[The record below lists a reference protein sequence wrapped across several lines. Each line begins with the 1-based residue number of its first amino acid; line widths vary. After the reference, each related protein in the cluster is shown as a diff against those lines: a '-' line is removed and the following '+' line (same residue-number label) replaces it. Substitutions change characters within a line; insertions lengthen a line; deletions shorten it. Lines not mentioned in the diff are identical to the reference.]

1 MSAKNRS
8 GKKRFKIQTL
18 SVYVSTT
25 MVLIL
30 LGIMGLLTVAA
41 KSLSD
46 NIKRDFTVSV
56 VMKGDTDEN
65 TILKVRNLLNKKKY
79 VAKTTYISKEA
90 VLEEQK
96 KELGSD
102 PVEFLGF
109 NPYEASIELSMKPE
123 YAVADSL
130 AKIEKQLL
138 SFKGVS
144 QVIYHKE
151 LISAINSNINRIG
164 IALLVLFILLTIISW
179 SLISNLVR
187 LTIYSK
193 RFLLHTMKLVG
204 ATWGFIRKPFLVS
217 NLWIGFF
224 SGVIANILLGAGLYM
239 LVQRE
244 PAIATFLPTESIIAV
259 GAAIIIFG
267 VLITVLCAYSSVNR
281 FLRMRGNDLYFI

>member
-1 MSAKNRS
+1 MNVKSRS

-25 MVLIL
+25 LVLIL

-46 NIKRDFTVSV
+46 NIKKDFTISMI
-56 VMKGDTDEN
+56 MKGDTDEN
-65 TILKVRNLLNKKKY
+65 TILKVRNLLNKKQY

-96 KELGSD
+96 KELGAD

-109 NPYEASIELSMKPE
+109 NPYEASIEVSVKPE
-123 YAVADSL
+123 YATADSL
-130 AKIEKQLL
+130 KNIEKQLL

-144 QVIYHKE
+144 EVVYHKE
-151 LISAINSNINRIG
+151 LINAINNSINKIG
-164 IALLVLFILLTIISW
+164 IALSVLLILLTIISW

-204 ATWGFIRKPFLVS
+204 ATWGFIRRPFIVH

-224 SGVIANILLGAGLYM
+224 SGVIANILLGTGLYM
-239 LVQRE
+239 LAQRE
-244 PAIATFLPTESIIAV
+244 PDISGILPFESIIAI
-259 GAAIIIFG
+259 GCGILLFG
-267 VLITVLCAYSSVNR
+267 ITITVLCAYLSVNR

>member
-79 VAKTTYISKEA
+79 VAKTTYIPKEA

-244 PAIATFLPTESIIAV
+244 PAIATFLPAESIIAV